1 MFCTMVQN
9 TSFPERLIAMKRK
22 MFFVLLFFTFIF
34 SGAVLTQSATGSCAP
49 KKVKLNVKKLTLSK
63 GSSYTLRTYN
73 MKKKQTVRFVSD
85 NEAVVSVSPQKPRS
99 KNAEINAIGTGSTV
113 VRANIYSAK
122 GRLMRTLKTKIQVTP
137 LAISIKFTHRKVKLN
152 VDDTMKLSVI
162 IKPSTSQEIP
172 LYETTDPDVVTVN
185 SKGMITAVAPGEA
198 VIKAT
203 LISSSQKVECRVI
216 VLDEDPVTPAP
227 VQNNSSD
234 RKH

>member
-1 MFCTMVQN
+1 
-9 TSFPERLIAMKRK
+9 MKRK
-22 MFFVLLFFTFIF
+22 MFFVLLFFIFVF

-73 MKKKQTVRFVSD
+73 MKKKQSVRFVSD
-85 NEAVVSVSPQKPRS
+85 NEEIVSISPQKSRS
-99 KNAEINAIGTGSTV
+99 KNAEIHAIGTGSTV

-122 GRLMRTLKTKIQVTP
+122 GKLMRTLKTKVQVTP

-172 LYETTDPDVVTVN
+172 LYETSDPDVVMVN
-185 SKGMITAVAPGEA
+185 SKGVITAVAPGEA

-203 LISSSQKVECRVI
+203 LISSRHKVECRVI

>member
-1 MFCTMVQN
+1 
-9 TSFPERLIAMKRK
+9 MKRK
-22 MFFVLLFFTFIF
+22 MFFVLLFLIFVF

-49 KKVKLNVKKLTLSK
+49 KKIKLNVKKLTLSK

-73 MKKKQTVRFVSD
+73 MKKKQSVRFVSD
-85 NEAVVSVSPQKPRS
+85 NEEIVSISQKSRS
-99 KNAEINAIGTGSTV
+99 KNAEIHAIGTGSTV
-113 VRANIYSAK
+113 VRANIYSVK
-122 GRLMRTLKTKIQVTP
+122 GKLMRTLKTKVQVTP

-172 LYETTDPDVVTVN
+172 LYETSDPDVVMVN
-185 SKGMITAVAPGEA
+185 SKGVITAVAPGEA

-203 LISSSQKVECRVI
+203 LISSRQKVECRVI